1 MASRAAPRVSYAA
14 IQPAAITLGPGWP
27 ERKPREPAQ
36 ARGALGFR
44 LGRRSPGARGRTGSS
59 RRGAAG
65 AGTGSEEPVKGV
77 DTGSVTIAPVDSQT
91 VSADQS
97 DGYRPD
103 VRGHHGRVEEGAAA
117 DLLDTGGA
125 GTGQA
130 EPAGWVESLVPT
142 LVPLDP
148 ETVILPVDGVWN
160 GVHGEGYW
168 LLAIGLAKTRNP
180 PIIGG
185 FLTPEQ
191 AKDQ

>member
-1 MASRAAPRVSYAA
+1 MA
-14 IQPAAITLGPGWP
+14 
-27 ERKPREPAQ
+27 
-36 ARGALGFR
+36 
-44 LGRRSPGARGRTGSS
+44 
-59 RRGAAG
+59 
-65 AGTGSEEPVKGV
+65 
-77 DTGSVTIAPVDSQT
+77 IAPIDSQT

-160 GVHGEGYW
+160 GVHGEGLLAIGYW
-168 LLAIGLAKTRNP
+168 LLAGHKIRNP

-185 FLTPEQ
+185 FLSTGTSQ
-191 AKDQ
+191 